1 VKITMKASL
10 RARVLLTTCLVVAV
24 ALTVM
29 GFAGTVLFR
38 HYLMD
43 RTDAQLQSFASN
55 SARFRSLPAHPP
67 PEPPAQAQARSGDP
81 ALPSAFLVEVV
92 SSAGHIERVIR
103 TGLHGEVEDP
113 LPQVPAGDLR
123 SASDAVSTP
132 VTVVSGSHSW
142 RALVLP
148 RPDKQYTVVA
158 VSLDNVLP
166 AVARLTLIDFL
177 AGLVALVLLMV
188 FGFWL
193 VSASLAPLRGIERT
207 AESIAGGDLS
217 RRVPPAPLRT
227 EIGRLS
233 SAFNTML
240 GQVETA
246 YRARADGE
254 QRAQLSEERMRR
266 FIADASH
273 ELRTPLTSIRGFADF
288 YAQRGDEAGKEE
300 TKRMMSRIRSEA
312 ERMSALVD
320 DLLLLAHLDEQRELA
335 LCPVDLSSLAADA
348 VHDFRAVQPGRA
360 TGLTAEPEPVV
371 VNVDEAR
378 IRQVIGNLLG
388 NAMQHTPAG
397 TPVDVTVR
405 AEGSEA
411 HLAVADHGPGMA
423 QDDAERVFERFYR
436 ADPARGRLC
445 QPQDGG
451 PPGNGAGS
459 GAGLGLSIVSAL
471 VTAHGGRVHVDADP
485 GMGCVFHVWLPLAKT
500 DAIKETA

>member
-1 VKITMKASL
+1 VKITMKTSL
-10 RARVLLTTCLVVAV
+10 RARVLITTCVVVAV

-38 HYLMD
+38 HYLMN

-55 SARFRSLPAHPP
+55 SARFRSLPANPP
-67 PEPPAQAQARSGDP
+67 PEPPAQARFGSP
-81 ALPSAFLVEVV
+81 ELPSAFLVEVV

-103 TGLHGEVEDP
+103 AALHGEVQDP
-113 LPQVPAGDLR
+113 LPQVPASELQ
-123 SASDAVSTP
+123 SAGDAVSAP
-132 VTVVSGSHSW
+132 FTVVSGSHSW

-166 AVARLTLIDFL
+166 AVARLTMIDFL
-177 AGLVALVLLMV
+177 AGLVALVLLMIS
-188 FGFWL
+188 GFWL

-217 RRVPPAPLRT
+217 RRVQRAPLRT

-233 SAFNTML
+233 AAFNTML
-240 GQVETA
+240 GQVEAA

-273 ELRTPLTSIRGFADF
+273 ELRTPLTSIRGFADL
-288 YAQRGDEAGKEE
+288 YAQHPDAADREE
-300 TKRMMSRIRSEA
+300 TKRMMSRISSEA

-348 VHDFRAVQPGRA
+348 VHDLRAVQPGRA

-397 TPVDVTVR
+397 TPVDVTVC
-405 AEGSEA
+405 AEVSEA
-411 HLAVADHGPGMA
+411 HLAVADQGPGMA
-423 QDDAERVFERFYR
+423 RGDAERVFERFYR
-436 ADPARGRLC
+436 ADPARGRT
-445 QPQDGG
+445 GT
-451 PPGNGAGS
+451 GAGS

-471 VTAHGGRVHVDADP
+471 VTAHGGRVGVDADP
-485 GMGCVFHVWLPLAKT
+485 GKGCVFHVWLPLAQSM
-500 DAIKETA
+500 